1 MLLLRCYTA
10 ATATALLLLALHDA
24 TAPLLLLLLLLLYTA
39 LGGRAEGRT
48 SPRKSKK
55 WRPARRDRSCLLL
68 LLLLPLLLLLTGYCV
83 FYGVVV
89 IFYDLLWFVL
99 RPLKGRPP

>member
-10 ATATALLLLALHDA
+10 ATATALLLLALQDA

-68 LLLLPLLLLLTGYCV
+68 LLLPLLLLLTGYCV

-89 IFYDLLWFVL
+89 IFYDILWF
-99 RPLKGRPP
+99 GTTPP